1 MYTLRH
7 RLVSAGLVLVT
18 VGTSVSPAFAQGA
31 PKGGT
36 HAGATKPAAKPA
48 ATPLVKPVDVNA
60 TTRAADAKFKA
71 GELAEALALYETA
84 DAAKPSPELAFAIGE
99 CQDKLLK
106 LREAVVAYERFLAA
120 VPAKLKAKAEPT
132 QRRVAEIKG
141 MPGKVHLDTD
151 PAGGHILVDGKPF
164 PEKSPTDLD
173 LPPGKHTVRVEAE
186 GYEPAE
192 RDVDVAYAAK
202 QDLAIE
208 LQKKPEPPPPPP
220 PPPPVVAEAPKPPP
234 PPPPPPPPSKVPAYV
249 TGGIA
254 VVALGV
260 GTGFGIAALSKAS
273 DFKTTPTTGT
283 ADSGENAALVAD
295 MCFGIAITFGVTSA
309 VLFLTKDPP
318 KPASPAAARPAP
330 ARVSITPTPY
340 ITPQGGGAGAL
351 VRF

>member
-1 MYTLRH
+1 MNTLRH

-18 VGTSVSPAFAQGA
+18 LASAASPAYAVPPGA
-31 PKGGT
+31 GKG
-36 HAGATKPAAKPA
+36 AKPA
-48 ATPLVKPVDVNA
+48 PKAAATPQVKPVDVRA
-60 TTRAADAKFKA
+60 TTKDADAKFKA
-71 GELAEALALYETA
+71 GQYAEALALYETA
-84 DAAKPSPELAFAIGE
+84 DGAKPSPELAFAIGE

-120 VPAKLKAKAEPT
+120 VPAKMKDKAEPT

-151 PAGGHILVDGKPF
+151 PAGGAVLVDGKPF
-164 PEKSPTDLD
+164 QEKSPTDLD
-173 LPPGKHTVRVEAE
+173 LPPGKHTVRVELE
-186 GYEPAE
+186 GYEPVE
-192 RDVDVAYAAK
+192 RDVEVAYAAK
-202 QDLAIE
+202 QDLAVTLE
-208 LQKKPEPPPPPP
+208 KKPEPPPPPP
-220 PPPPVVAEAPKPPP
+220 PPPPVAEAPKPAPP

-254 VVALGV
+254 VAALGV
-260 GTGFGIAALSKAS
+260 GTGFGIAALSKSS
-273 DFKTTPTTGT
+273 DFKTAPTTST

-318 KPASPAAARPAP
+318 KPAGVAAAKPAP

-351 VRF
+351 IRF